1 MNNVKLWEDVYHI
14 ECVHSSVR
22 NVTFC
27 GVPWKL
33 ENLEFLKFVLEGAY
47 LLEEMIIHLPKW
59 ESQWDAQRDCEA

>member
-47 LLEEMIIHLPKW
+47 LLEEMIIHLP
-59 ESQWDAQRDCEA
+59 